1 MNELPTVLG
10 IAPFVP
16 VVILCYFVGAGFKA
30 INNETLD
37 KFIPEIVAVF
47 GGIVT
52 TVLFTTINGYIP
64 ATNWFEAFILGMVSG
79 AVAVYVNQIYKQF
92 TKEEYFEKD
101 TEEDL
106 PIDEGEAE
114 DTEEK
119 EG

>member
-47 GGIVT
+47 GGLVT
-52 TVLFTTINGYIP
+52 TLLFNTINGYIP
-64 ATNWFEAFILGMVSG
+64 ASNWFEAFILGMVSG
-79 AVAVYVNQIYKQF
+79 AVSVYVNQIYKQF
-92 TKEEYFEKD
+92 TKEEYVEKD
-101 TEEDL
+101 TDEDL
-106 PIDEGEAE
+106 PLEEGE
-114 DTEEK
+114 EEK

>member
-16 VVILCYFVGAGFKA
+16 VVVLCYFVGAGFKA

-47 GGIVT
+47 GGLVT
-52 TVLFTTINGYIP
+52 TLLFNTINGYIP
-64 ATNWFEAFILGMVSG
+64 AANWFEAFILGMVSG

-92 TKEEYFEKD
+92 TQEEYVEKD
-101 TEEDL
+101 TDEDL
-106 PIDEGEAE
+106 PIEDGDDNSEGS
-114 DTEEK
+114 
-119 EG
+119 

>member
-16 VVILCYFVGAGFKA
+16 VVILCYFVGAAIKA

-47 GGIVT
+47 GGLVT
-52 TVLFTTINGYIP
+52 TLLFNTINGYIP
-64 ATNWFEAFILGMVSG
+64 VTNWFEAFILGMVSG

-92 TKEEYFEKD
+92 TKED
-101 TEEDL
+101 TYDGVF
-106 PIDEGEAE
+106 EGEVPNEEFENKPKE
-114 DTEEK
+114 DA
-119 EG
+119 